1 MQNYSISPRPLDQ
14 HPVVQIRVCTVCT
27 GDEFALDPLTHYI
40 SLTRHLKIHI
50 ISAGQTIVL

>member
-27 GDEFALDPLTHYI
+27 GDEFALDPLPQASRSVYNCREY
-40 SLTRHLKIHI
+40 S
-50 ISAGQTIVL
+50 